1 MNKKFIRVLGLGVGL
16 FLAGSLSVNAQKV
29 SFNGERLSL
38 KQAFEK
44 IESVSKYKIAYN
56 TSQLD
61 VNKQVVLN
69 QKNQDVLQ
77 ILSDLLKGTNCV
89 YQVNDNYIVITLKDD
104 EKVKKIKGTI
114 KDSAGEPIIGANVIL
129 KGDATVGSIT
139 DIDGNFDLSVPSNA
153 TLQVSYIGY
162 NTQDVPVGNK
172 SFLNI
177 TLKEDTETLDE
188 VVVVGY
194 GSQKKVNVIG
204 SIASVDSKA
213 LESRAVPDV
222 SNMLTGQMSG
232 VTITQESGNPGQDA
246 GTIRIR
252 GVGSFGATPS
262 PLVLVDGL
270 PGSLSDL
277 TPADIDN
284 ISVLKDASSAAIYG
298 SRAANGVVLIT
309 TKSGA
314 EGKAKVQLSANL
326 SISNP
331 VKRIDVL
338 DACDY
343 ALYRNERITN
353 GLLYDGYSEADSQL
367 EYPLVGYWA
376 PVKAPDPITGEMVVV
391 GQEYKPSPWD
401 YRKGFV
407 EKEGGPV
414 RYGTNWQDEIF
425 QTAIS
430 QDYNV
435 TVSGGDKKG
444 NYMYSGGYTDQ
455 QGVIVNSYYRRY
467 TARANNSRKINDF
480 LELGTNISFATSDNR
495 LARTNS
501 ETYGVIP
508 AAISFNPTRP
518 VFDPN
523 KDSGFSEDFST
534 GLANPY
540 LTVHTEK
547 NIQETLNVFISS
559 FGELK
564 FTDWLKFRQ
573 NFGYGY
579 SYYERN
585 TYNNRWTG
593 AGIAPTNGY
602 ATKSDDAYESIST
615 ESLLT
620 FNKKFGVHGINA
632 VLGMTY
638 ENSMWH
644 SKWMAASNFPNDMTE
659 DNVIEAGT
667 KDRRMESSRGK
678 SQLMSYLFR
687 ANYNLLDRY
696 LFTFSMRRDGSSK
709 LSELNRWNNFYS
721 GAVAWRLS
729 DESFVKQ
736 LNFFDDLKL
745 RVSAGQTGGQGVSA
759 YATRSRFVVSNY
771 GMGGSLQ
778 SGMAES
784 RWGGPAAALLKW
796 ETTNQFDI
804 GLDIA
809 FLNNRVNLTVDA
821 YYKKT
826 KDLLLDKLIPMSSGF
841 SRIQANYGN
850 VTNKGLE
857 ISGHFIPVKAR
868 NFLWSIDANISFNRN
883 KVGGL
888 DADQYSDVAWGIE
901 NMFLVRNGE
910 PIGTL
915 YGYVEDGFYDNEAE
929 VRADPLYRNETDSKV
944 KSMVGEVKY
953 KNLDD
958 DPVIDNRDRQI
969 IGNTNPDY
977 QYGITNTLEW
987 KNWTFSFFLQGTQGN
1002 DVLNVNLKKFD
1013 MASVDNMPYFIYNN
1027 RWTAENRANAK
1038 WPRANRTSTRSMRAS
1053 DRYIED
1059 GSYLRCKNVSLSY
1072 RFRHPM
1078 KFVESIN
1085 LVASVSN
1092 LFTISG
1098 YSWMDPDVNSF
1109 GSDPKRRGVDM
1120 ASYPSARTFNFGV
1133 QIGF

>member
-1 MNKKFIRVLGLGVGL
+1 MTKDFR
-16 FLAGSLSVNAQKV
+16 
-29 SFNGERLSL
+29 RYY
-38 KQAFEK
+38 
-44 IESVSKYKIAYN
+44 VSKMMFLGAAMFLTSVGIASAN
-56 TSQLD
+56 PSSD
-61 VNKQVVLN
+61 MSDFSEASPVVAKKQ
-69 QKNQDVLQ
+69 QAKH
-77 ILSDLLKGTNCV
+77 S
-89 YQVNDNYIVITLKDD
+89 
-104 EKVKKIKGTI
+104 IKGVVE
-114 KDSAGEPIIGANVIL
+114 DALGPIAGANVVE
-129 KGDATVGSIT
+129 KGTTNGTIT
-139 DIDGNFDLSVPSNA
+139 DMDGNFTLEVASNA
-153 TLQVSYIGY
+153 ILVVSYIGY
-162 NTQDVPVGNK
+162 QNQEISVNGQKDFK
-172 SFLNI
+172 IS
-177 TLKEDTETLDE
+177 LKEDSQALDE

-194 GSQKKVNVIG
+194 GTQKKVNLTG
-204 SIASVDSKA
+204 SVSSVNFEEQA
-213 LESRAVPDV
+213 LSRPITNV
-222 SNMLTGQMSG
+222 SNALAGISAGVQVMQSSGQ
-232 VTITQESGNPGQDA
+232 PGSD
-246 GTIRIR
+246 GSTIRIR
-252 GVGSFGATPS
+252 GVGTLNNAE
-262 PLVLVDGL
+262 PLVLIDGVE
-270 PGSLSDL
+270 GSMDL
-277 TPADIDN
+277 VNPQDIEN
-284 ISVLKDASSAAIYG
+284 ISVLKDAASSSIYG

-1038 WPRANRTSTRSMRAS
+1038 WPRANRTSTRFMRAS